1 LRATLP
7 GTYGVFSKL
16 NARIEADAYANQD
29 HFYALDN
36 TETFTKG
43 YTLFNAGLGF
53 TIKAQKAKSSF
64 YEFFI
69 QGDNLFD
76 TAYQANLN
84 RLKYFEYYKSSPN
97 GHTGIYNMG
106 RNLSFKVILHF

>member
-1 LRATLP
+1 
-7 GTYGVFSKL
+7 
-16 NARIEADAYANQD
+16 
-29 HFYALDN
+29 
-36 TETFTKG
+36 
-43 YTLFNAGLGF
+43 LFNAGLGF
-53 TIKAQKAKSSF
+53 TIKAEKAKSSF